1 MSDKNRVDEAT
12 RNVKNYLSEGLLKK
26 VDNVDKNIILVFKKN
41 SEESLKVAQILFDNK
56 YSNLWVI
63 VSAYY
68 SMFYIANAVLYKLGY
83 KVGGQIPHKVAA
95 DALIAFVREKLKD
108 KLIEEFKDSMEE
120 ALELAG
126 VKTDELIKSFDY
138 ERVNRSR
145 FQYEL
150 SEDVKRS
157 RAETSLKRAKEFT
170 FEMEKLL
177 IR

>member
-1 MSDKNRVDEAT
+1 MDKNRIDEAT
-12 RNVKNYLSEGLLKK
+12 RNVKNYLSESLLKK
-26 VDNVDKNIILVFKKN
+26 VDNGDKNIIAVFKKN
-41 SEESLKVAQILFDNK
+41 SEESLKVAQILFDNN

-68 SMFYIANAVLYKLGY
+68 SMFYMANAVLYKLGY
-83 KVGGQIPHKVAA
+83 KVGGQIPHKVTA

-108 KLIEEFKDSMEE
+108 KLIEKFEDSMEE

-138 ERVNRSR
+138 ERIKRSR

-150 SEDVKRS
+150 SEDVKRGK
-157 RAETSLKRAKEFT
+157 AETSLKRAKEFT